1 MASGEQDDLGARRI
15 DRPTWLAYLAG
26 YLDGEGCFSADDGR
40 IRVTVSNCFPW
51 LLVAFKEE
59 FGGSI
64 CNKSRYSD
72 RHRVA
77 YQWSVYG
84 ESAIKCCEAVLP
96 YLVEKKPQAALLLE
110 YCKWPPRSSQ
120 REAISRQM
128 KQLKRTNYA

>member
-1 MASGEQDDLGARRI
+1 MVSGEQESLGARRI

-40 IRVTVSNCFPW
+40 LRVSISNCFPW

-64 CNKSRYSD
+64 SRKGHYSD
-72 RHRVA
+72 NHRA
-77 YQWSVYG
+77 SYQWQAYG
-84 ESAIKCCEAVLP
+84 ESALNCCEAVLP
-96 YLVEKKPQAALLLE
+96 YLVEKRPQAVLLIE

-128 KQLKRTNYA
+128 KKLKRTNYA